1 MALTMANT
9 VRFGISSSIFN
20 NMTSS
25 ISKAYNY
32 AKDLDTS
39 LNNIRIVSGQSAE
52 QMERYAKYANQAA
65 KNLGASTLDYTDAS
79 LIYYQQGL
87 SEEEVLARTDITM
100 KAANVLNTSAQE
112 VSEYMT
118 AIWNN
123 FDDGSKSLE
132 YYADVLTAL
141 GASTASSS
149 EEIAEGLSKFAAV
162 GDTVGLSY
170 EYATSALA
178 TVVAETRQS
187 ADTVGTAFKTL
198 FARIQDLDLGK
209 TLDDGTTLGKYS
221 EALEKVGINIKDQNG
236 QLKDMDVILNEMG
249 SKWQTLNKDQQ
260 VALAQNV
267 AGIRQYTQLVALM
280 DNWDKF
286 TTNLNTA
293 NNATGA
299 LQKQQDIYM
308 ESVEAHLQK
317 MRTEAENTYDIL
329 FDTDTVNSFA
339 DSLTSL
345 LGLFN
350 TFLTGLGGGTNAVTF
365 FGTTFAS
372 VFNKQIGAAL
382 ERQVENFEAFKSNLA
397 GKQVKRDFIEEI
409 TNQYKQS
416 GESDP
421 SEARVTKEAEVA
433 KKIAAIEK
441 TLTPD
446 RQKELNDLQKKMGYY
461 AEQINYA
468 EHYQDYLKK
477 ANVSSK
483 LGTEAIKEQ
492 LEMKKQELEAQK
504 EVVKYLELAGHQKI
518 DKSSN
523 ERDLEKRLKEE
534 FSNPDNILRGMSGN
548 QGALLERIMQSGR
561 LSGNDADNFL
571 EEQNELIAEQESRV
585 KNLEAAYAGKRALED
600 GSVEAYKKFN
610 EEGDKEVDRET
621 RLHMRQQN
629 LSTAIQLMITGVQI
643 FTTINGL
650 IETATD
656 ESKPLADRI
665 KTIAITAISAGPMIL
680 ASIAKINAGLPALV
694 VKLGLVT
701 VAEDGVAVSAKEAWG
716 AILGPL
722 VLIVAGI
729 TAVVAIVQALDE
741 AYNRDA
747 NAAKRANEAAKELK
761 DSNEELTK
769 SFNQLKN
776 SWEAYQTAEEK
787 LDNLT
792 EGTQEWKDALKET
805 NDIALELLNNLDG
818 LSGNDIRALYSRD
831 TSTGKINIDKDAMQE
846 AIDEQQSKVYA
857 SNLAVSSGQ
866 VYATRAQAH
875 SDLLDSTRANNS
887 ADHILARG
895 ILNALMGPVGAFNN
909 LTLGMREFNAELD
922 RAKIEEHLDEFME
935 GLTLDEFQAKMDE
948 IGVSLA
954 GMNKTEIEDFR
965 NSIEKMAQDADA
977 ASEKLKLVAQLQV
990 DEQLGDKYDDTT
1002 KKIAADELTNR
1013 TQKLTDEY
1021 LDKITGSGISKASG
1035 SGNEI
1040 YKQIVKDLQKAGYNY
1055 DKVQGQK
1062 AVLGTDS
1069 NRSFTFTDENGQ
1081 EVERTAEWVAE
1092 TVAASKAMKELSG
1105 NAKKAS
1111 EALTNLDKNVDEG
1124 LSEGIKGFINN
1135 GNLENMTESDFKQL
1149 QKAAGSDISGY
1160 LSKQMGVS
1168 KEDLKSMLGD
1178 DYEKNFQEAIKNYAT
1193 AFDKYTKNFSDSV
1206 KKSIEEME
1214 GLDELTVTQ
1223 QKQLAKNLEDAR
1235 KATPLDDTLMQDISK
1250 FYKTLGANGELDE
1263 LSSVLTEITDWSD
1276 VSIDE
1281 LSKKLKEAG
1290 ISTEFTDE
1298 ELQKFIDNMDKVT
1311 NATKDF
1317 NSLAEQYGD
1326 IHKIIDNM
1334 SLGDTISEEDYNK
1347 LGSAAEGYFTRMLDG
1362 TYKLTKSA
1370 TEFRRAIEQSQIK
1383 DFQKSLDNQ
1392 RNNIK
1397 VIENASNYDFNNLS
1411 NNQDTRSTI
1420 EQTLG
1425 TVGGLFRDK
1434 NTPQYDSNNIQ
1445 QQLEIINAFGNNSN
1459 IANWQDKLK
1468 NSSLSAK
1475 DLKEI
1480 AEAVKECKNAY
1491 EDFDGTLT
1499 NANNTL
1505 YENELAILS
1514 SVSSLDE
1521 MKKLA
1526 EESGIAQSEA
1536 AYQAAE
1542 LNLHNAE
1549 KWEDIDDKKLQDY
1562 AKHLRDVA
1570 KDSDDLA
1577 DSLEGDTDTSKD
1589 LARQIIRMNDGIDDL
1604 ADN

>member
-1 MALTMANT
+1 MAAVAVAIAGVVLA
-9 VRFGISSSIFN
+9 VKALSA
-20 NMTSS
+20 
-25 ISKAYNY
+25 AYN
-32 AKDLDTS
+32 K
-39 LNNIRIVSGQSAE
+39 
-52 QMERYAKYANQAA
+52 
-65 KNLGASTLDYTDAS
+65 
-79 LIYYQQGL
+79 
-87 SEEEVLARTDITM
+87 
-100 KAANVLNTSAQE
+100 
-112 VSEYMT
+112 
-118 AIWNN
+118 
-123 FDDGSKSLE
+123 
-132 YYADVLTAL
+132 
-141 GASTASSS
+141 
-149 EEIAEGLSKFAAV
+149 
-162 GDTVGLSY
+162 
-170 EYATSALA
+170 
-178 TVVAETRQS
+178 
-187 ADTVGTAFKTL
+187 
-198 FARIQDLDLGK
+198 
-209 TLDDGTTLGKYS
+209 
-221 EALEKVGINIKDQNG
+221 
-236 QLKDMDVILNEMG
+236 
-249 SKWQTLNKDQQ
+249 
-260 VALAQNV
+260 
-267 AGIRQYTQLVALM
+267 
-280 DNWDKF
+280 
-286 TTNLNTA
+286 
-293 NNATGA
+293 
-299 LQKQQDIYM
+299 
-308 ESVEAHLQK
+308 
-317 MRTEAENTYDIL
+317 
-329 FDTDTVNSFA
+329 
-339 DSLTSL
+339 
-345 LGLFN
+345 
-350 TFLTGLGGGTNAVTF
+350 
-365 FGTTFAS
+365 
-372 VFNKQIGAAL
+372 
-382 ERQVENFEAFKSNLA
+382 
-397 GKQVKRDFIEEI
+397 
-409 TNQYKQS
+409 
-416 GESDP
+416 
-421 SEARVTKEAEVA
+421 
-433 KKIAAIEK
+433 
-441 TLTPD
+441 
-446 RQKELNDLQKKMGYY
+446 
-461 AEQINYA
+461 
-468 EHYQDYLKK
+468 
-477 ANVSSK
+477 
-483 LGTEAIKEQ
+483 
-492 LEMKKQELEAQK
+492 
-504 EVVKYLELAGHQKI
+504 
-518 DKSSN
+518 
-523 ERDLEKRLKEE
+523 
-534 FSNPDNILRGMSGN
+534 
-548 QGALLERIMQSGR
+548 
-561 LSGNDADNFL
+561 
-571 EEQNELIAEQESRV
+571 
-585 KNLEAAYAGKRALED
+585 
-600 GSVEAYKKFN
+600 
-610 EEGDKEVDRET
+610 
-621 RLHMRQQN
+621 
-629 LSTAIQLMITGVQI
+629 
-643 FTTINGL
+643 
-650 IETATD
+650 
-656 ESKPLADRI
+656 
-665 KTIAITAISAGPMIL
+665 
-680 ASIAKINAGLPALV
+680 
-694 VKLGLVT
+694 
-701 VAEDGVAVSAKEAWG
+701 
-716 AILGPL
+716 
-722 VLIVAGI
+722 
-729 TAVVAIVQALDE
+729 
-741 AYNRDA
+741 DA

-761 DSNEELTK
+761 DSNEELTE

-887 ADHILARG
+887 ADHVLARG
-895 ILNALMGPVGAFNN
+895 ILNALTGPVGAFNN

-935 GLTLDEFQAKMDE
+935 GLTLDKFQAKMDE

-965 NSIEKMAQDADA
+965 DSIEKMAQDADA

-1021 LDKITGSGISKASG
+1021 LDKITGSEIRKASG
-1035 SGNEI
+1035 SGNKI
-1040 YKQIVKDLQKAGYNY
+1040 YKQIVKDLQDAGYNY

-1081 EVERTAEWVAE
+1081 EVEKTAEWVAE

-1317 NSLAEQYGD
+1317 NSLAEQYGE

-1425 TVGGLFRDK
+1425 TVGEPFRGK

-1468 NSSLSAK
+1468 DSSLSAK

-1604 ADN
+1604 ADNWEDWSDILKNSSESSEEYAEALKGTREALADVLDTSEDYISKDFVKDHMDDISKAAEGDADAIDRLHAALAKQIVLDIIVNKDFSAEKQEEILDIIDTLQTQLPDLEVGASLDTTQLDSDYADFENTLAKLIEQSGMTADQVNAMLGQMGYEADFDTEQVQVTNQVPKTVTESESEIVSVIPPKFKTTSVSYQDGTTPVTQTVDVPKISAKGEKKSIGLKGLSKKAGGSYNNHSSKNKGGGKPSKSSGGGGSKAKEPNKMDKLDDQADRYHKVNTQIAKVENSLKKLTSQEDKLVGAKLIANLNKQWAQLNTQVANYNEKLRIAQGEQAELRKELAGKGAKFNADGTISNYMEAFAARQNYVNSLINKYNSMSAEEQEKYKETIEKAKEDFKKFQEDLDKYDKLISDEIPGLRQSIQDAIDQQIEINIKKFNMEVDITLNMAEAERD